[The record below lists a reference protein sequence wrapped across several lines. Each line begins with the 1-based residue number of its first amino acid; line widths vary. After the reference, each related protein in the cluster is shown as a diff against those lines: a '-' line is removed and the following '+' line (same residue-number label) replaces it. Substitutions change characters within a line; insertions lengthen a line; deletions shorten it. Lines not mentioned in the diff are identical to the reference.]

1 MTRRRVE
8 SRRAELRRLRE
19 SLPADAPRHVHHC
32 HALGSR
38 DWWIWTWRKGAAATK
53 TRVPYR
59 CRSWR
64 CPICRV
70 HESHVAWTRMQQAF
84 DPLDPTGAC
93 LLVLTLD
100 RLGTYSGERRWENA
114 KEAYQDLSA
123 LTQEFM
129 RGLRRW
135 MKSMGWTPL
144 QNQWVSTVEM
154 HRNGWPHMNFVIWS
168 PELAAWLEEE
178 KRAKMADGISERDT
192 RFVSRELADVVTGAG
207 FGIISTAERAR
218 SREESLGYITKLAKK
233 VDESFG
239 ELAKLT
245 QLPTAA
251 PPRFRRIRSGKGFL
265 PPRRKNAEV
274 TGTLVRR
281 QYSALGYDVIPLH
294 EIKQPE
300 LIRECEQCCAI
311 EEKVW
316 FDELEAQH
324 RCARQFK
331 QWGQSAI
338 ELPPVTRW
346 LGKTRLA
353 QPPPE
358 MKTRHANRESVLFE
372 PAQLVA
378 ATAAA

>member
-1 MTRRRVE
+1 M
-8 SRRAELRRLRE
+8 
-19 SLPADAPRHVHHC
+19 
-32 HALGSR
+32 
-38 DWWIWTWRKGAAATK
+38 K
-53 TRVPYR
+53 
-59 CRSWR
+59 
-64 CPICRV
+64 
-70 HESHVAWTRMQQAF
+70 QAF
-84 DPLDPTGAC
+84 EPLDPTGAC

-135 MKSMGWTPL
+135 MKSLGWTPL
-144 QNQWVSTVEM
+144 KNQWVSTVEM

-168 PELAAWLEEE
+168 PELAAWLEAE
-178 KRAKMADGISERDT
+178 KRAKMADGISEKDT
-192 RFVSRELADVVTGAG
+192 RFVSRELADIVTGAG
-207 FGIISTAERAR
+207 FGLISTAERAR

-251 PPRFRRIRSGKGFL
+251 PPRFRRIRAGKGFL
-265 PPRRKNAEV
+265 PARRKNAEV

-294 EIKQPE
+294 EIKKPE
-300 LIRECEQCCAI
+300 LIEECERCCAL
-311 EEKVW
+311 EERVW
-316 FDELEAQH
+316 YDELEAQH
-324 RCARQFK
+324 RCSRQYK
-331 QWGQSAI
+331 QWGQTAI

-372 PAQLVA
+372 RSQIVA
-378 ATAAA
+378 ATAA